1 MASDD
6 YADIDWEIVMLKMN
20 TFVIYFF
27 LRKKTILGRGRK
39 IQESNI
45 CKAPFCPYLIL

>member
-27 LRKKTILGRGRK
+27 FKEENHFRKG
-39 IQESNI
+39 
-45 CKAPFCPYLIL
+45 